1 MSVRIDI
8 INIRMKKWEHEVD
21 LPLVKQWVRKMAD
34 NSREKEDFTASSVIT
49 LAEPPLGFASN

>member
-21 LPLVKQWVRKMAD
+21 LPLVKQWVYKMTD
-34 NSREKEDFTASSVIT
+34 NSPETEDFTASPVIM
-49 LAEPPLGFASN
+49 LAEPPLSFVSN